1 MNTSQIAPE
10 LPSAPIDNSIQAN
23 ITRKI
28 DDLISGLPRIDTLT
42 SEQRRGIIARYT
54 AVLEGNF
61 IYWMTATLL
70 AVKSEEA
77 RPHLLENL
85 HEECRD
91 SHPAMLRRFAI
102 AAKAFPKDS
111 DALSVDTDLT
121 RMRLFLGKL
130 QGVPSLVSMAFFEA
144 WIQRFMP
151 FLTDLALSQG
161 STDREYTDVHGI
173 CDIAH
178 SQELFDA
185 VQMEMKVNPSASDDD
200 LYQGVELLTNLV
212 QTILRDTANSVV

>member
-1 MNTSQIAPE
+1 MSTIEITPE
-10 LPSAPIDNSIQAN
+10 LPSTFLGSPVQAN
-23 ITRKI
+23 ITKKI
-28 DDLISGLPRIDTLT
+28 DELIYSLPRVDSL
-42 SEQRRGIIARYT
+42 SAEERRGIIARYT

-91 SHPAMLRRFAI
+91 SHPAMLRRFAM
-102 AAKAFPKDS
+102 AAKAYPT
-111 DALSVDTDLT
+111 DTDAMAVHAELT
-121 RMRLFLGKL
+121 DMRLFLGRL

-151 FLTDLALSQG
+151 FLTDLALAQG
-161 STDREYTDVHGI
+161 SSDREYTDVHGI
-173 CDIAH
+173 CDVAH
-178 SQELFDA
+178 SQELFDS
-185 VQMEMKVNPSASDDD
+185 VQMEMAVNPPAPGMDIYEGVD
-200 LYQGVELLTNLV
+200 LLIKTVDK
-212 QTILRDTANSVV
+212 ILSH